1 MPNKEG
7 VVVENDCIQTFA
19 KENAVMQKF
28 NHIINGTGEGVR
40 SGIDK
45 VTGEKVEGWSRKFI
59 LSYKNGQRIR
69 GFNGSI
75 IEQGCQPIN
84 E

>member
-1 MPNKEG
+1 
-7 VVVENDCIQTFA
+7 
-19 KENAVMQKF
+19 MQKF
-28 NHIINGTGEGVR
+28 NHIINGIGEGVS

-45 VTGEKVEGWSRKFI
+45 VTGEKGEGWSRKFI
-59 LSYKNGQRIR
+59 LSYKNGRTVR

-75 IEQGCQPIN
+75 IEQGYQPTN